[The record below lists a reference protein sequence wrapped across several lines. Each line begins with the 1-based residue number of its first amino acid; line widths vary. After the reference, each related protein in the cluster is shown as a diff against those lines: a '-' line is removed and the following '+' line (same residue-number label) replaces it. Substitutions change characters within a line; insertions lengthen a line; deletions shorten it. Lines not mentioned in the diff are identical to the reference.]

1 MLNTKIVQWKSL
13 LTAVW
18 TDPIWNLKSAVLC
31 ARLKQ
36 SRGYSWAPCAVSSS
50 LQLSGD
56 GQAERR
62 SAEKKGERDK
72 SKYLPLLFLLS
83 LCNLLFNYF
92 CLSGCSTRSHCQSI
106 GATGKMW
113 KEVFKAFCKFHGELW
128 TFLFFFSIKMPQERC
143 HFSRHQLGTWTA
155 SPPQWNKSCDCR
167 GSDAAEL
174 RPVICSKFLICITY
188 KCVEE
193 LLFFFLSW
201 KSYWSLKGDKKKQ
214 LEKIVTSTSCNYAV
228 GANIYLYVCVCLCV
242 FICAKKKTNS

>member
-31 ARLKQ
+31 ASARLKQ
-36 SRGYSWAPCAVSSS
+36 SRGYSWAPCAISSS

-113 KEVFKAFCKFHGELW
+113 REVFKAFCKFHGELW
-128 TFLFFFSIKMPQERC
+128 TFLFFFLLKCHKRDVISVGISWEYGPQALL
-143 HFSRHQLGTWTA
+143 SGINL
-155 SPPQWNKSCDCR
+155 
-167 GSDAAEL
+167 
-174 RPVICSKFLICITY
+174 VI
-188 KCVEE
+188 VEE
-193 LLFFFLSW
+193 VM
-201 KSYWSLKGDKKKQ
+201 Q
-214 LEKIVTSTSCNYAV
+214 QSCGQSFA
-228 GANIYLYVCVCLCV
+228 AN
-242 FICAKKKTNS
+242 F